1 MSNNTFPP
9 PVPLPGDGEPDEAP
23 TREVDGKEVLDQD
36 LDDDKVDS
44 ADADRIASQEG
55 DAS

>member
-9 PVPLPGDGEPDEAP
+9 PVPLPGDGEADGAP

-44 ADADRIASQEG
+44 ADADRVASQEG